1 MTQVLRRVDMVV
13 QVAEDNRVRIPAVLD
28 TGGASPNAVIE
39 SILMDC
45 SRRVHQEGRWVF
57 NQRLEVTLSP
67 DGVTGKISVPSGCLF
82 IDTTAEDE
90 DKDIVQRGE
99 VLYDRENDTEVFT
112 EDVKVLVKNLYL
124 PECADP
130 HIRDYILADAS
141 LAYCMYRRDDE
152 RMPFLAARR
161 EAARRRAYNEEL
173 DKSDVNMLKN
183 TDGRQFHGTTPT
195 RRPRLWSNDV

>member
-1 MTQVLRRVDMVV
+1 LSDVLTRLSMVQ
-13 QVAEDNRVRIPAVLD
+13 QVAEDNRVRIPAILD
-28 TGGASPNAVIE
+28 PGGTSPNAVIE

-57 NQRLEVTLSP
+57 NRRLKLTLSP

-82 IDTTAEDE
+82 IDTADVDE

-112 EDVKVLVKNLYL
+112 KDVVVIVKNLYL

-130 HIRDYILADAS
+130 HIRDYILADAAM
-141 LAYCMYRRDDE
+141 AYCNFRRDDE
-152 RMPFLAARR
+152 RLPFLAARR
-161 EAARRRAYNEEL
+161 ESAKRRAYGEEL
-173 DKSDVNMLKN
+173 DKLDVNMLRS
-183 TDGRQFHGTTPT
+183 TDGRQFHGTVPT
-195 RRPRLWSNDV
+195 RRPRLWSNDT